1 MGTAWRSTDQEV
13 GVRIA
18 PGALGKT
25 PAHALTRLLIAEGLE
40 RMAEAAYRDGRDPPT
55 PSEEQ
60 DLSEGVFD
68 RLWGC
73 RGMIGTAIEPHA
85 SLFENSERHPIQTS

>member
-1 MGTAWRSTDQEV
+1 
-13 GVRIA
+13 
-18 PGALGKT
+18 
-25 PAHALTRLLIAEGLE
+25 
-40 RMAEAAYRDGRDPPT
+40 MAEAAYRDGRDPPT